1 MAAANEM
8 ENNPQG
14 DSKDNDYQWDTT
26 FGDFKIKVNDSQGVK
41 HEMPAS
47 LAAQSLHIA
56 AFIRPEDDEESDEE
70 SDDESR
76 EVQVIDVPNVNT
88 EMMRIIHALMHQFS
102 IEPFQKLP
110 RPITTDKLPVSS
122 SFTDMLDPLSHDTLI
137 DLLNAIVYLNIIHLQ
152 DLTAAYIAMK
162 IKNDEAFRNFLAA
175 HTSPQCGS
183 KSNV

>member
-1 MAAANEM
+1 MATANEM
-8 ENNPQG
+8 KNNPQG
-14 DSKDNDYQWDTT
+14 DSKDNDYHWST

-56 AFIRPEDDEESDEE
+56 AFIWPEDDEESD
-70 SDDESR
+70 DEAR
-76 EVQVIDVPNVNT
+76 EVQVIDIPNVNT
-88 EMMRIIHALMHQFS
+88 KMMRIIHALMHQFS

-122 SFTDMLDPLSHDTLI
+122 SFTDMLDPLSHDALI
-137 DLLNAIVYLNIIHLQ
+137 ELLNAVVYLNIIHLQ

-175 HTSPQCGS
+175 RHTPPQGAS